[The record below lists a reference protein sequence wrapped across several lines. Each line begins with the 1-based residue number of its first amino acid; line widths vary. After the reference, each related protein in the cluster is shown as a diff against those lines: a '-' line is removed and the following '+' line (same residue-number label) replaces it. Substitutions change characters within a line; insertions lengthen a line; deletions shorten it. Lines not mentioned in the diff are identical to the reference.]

1 MKIKILFS
9 IIAALFLFVGCNKPQ
24 WHATEQDVLV
34 YTQMKSGTTCVWDGG
49 TMLALAHGPGTLT
62 VYSKSG
68 SVVESKSVTADMG
81 IIGESRYSSVEN
93 GYFLGELKKDK
104 PNGFGVFRSE
114 GVFKIGSFKKGKLA
128 EGDENFLMG
137 NVCIGYETETGGV
150 PIYWGQMK
158 KGKPH
163 GFGDEYKDGMLRYHG
178 SWHKGEWSGL
188 GVEYILDS
196 AEYGVYY
203 VYDGAFSHDV
213 QKGEGKLFKYQIQC
227 GNGLDTSVL
236 DSTSI
241 LQKADSPQCD
251 TLQMLL
257 YNGEWKDGMRHGVGV
272 EYNERGIVVYEG
284 SWKKDMYDGKGTL
297 YKEGKCIEGRFDEGR
312 LEKEFKVSVMDQ
324 VKRTTNQL
332 LGKEVFDEQE
342 ASAEESI
349 ATPESSVASSKM
361 EFIKS
366 MMPELEEYAK
376 EKIDKRVDKRFGF
389 WNIVRMATQPVFR
402 KELKRMDKAQKYFC
416 KDLTPNTIE
425 KWINAKVDYYNQ
437 SHEDKLG
444 SVSLEKIGKNQ
455 IVTSEVAKKVFA
467 RENREIGGFLAGILI
482 SLLVVFVLTAI
493 AIVIMFAL
501 EVEEV
506 WIAIIVDVAI
516 AVIAF
521 LVSIGVDIFVNG
533 PICTALENEIK
544 QMVLENYMAY
554 INSQDIIAQ
563 MIGML

>member
-1 MKIKILFS
+1 MRKRLFFTFFT
-9 IIAALFLFVGCNKPQ
+9 AALLFVGCNKPQ
-24 WHATEQDVLV
+24 WHVTEQDVLI

-81 IIGESRYSSVEN
+81 IIGESRYSSVEH
-93 GYFLGELKKDK
+93 GYFLGEMKKDK

-236 DSTSI
+236 DSASI

-257 YNGEWKDGMRHGVGV
+257 YNGEWKDGMRHGVGI

-324 VKRTTNQL
+324 VKRTTNQF

-342 ASAEESI
+342 TSAEESI

-389 WNIVRMATQPVFR
+389 WSILRMSTQPVFR

-437 SHEDKLG
+437 SHEEKLKPVNLDKI
-444 SVSLEKIGKNQ
+444 EKNQ
-455 IVTSEVAKKVFA
+455 IVTIEVAQKVFD
-467 RENREIGGFLAGILI
+467 REFMEIGSGIRDVLIGFLVLQILALI
-482 SLLVVFVLTAI
+482 VCIFAPQVGFIIEGVATIIEFIICIVI
-493 AIVIMFAL
+493 AIVYDSPL
-501 EVEEV
+501 CV
-506 WIAIIVDVAI
+506 
-516 AVIAF
+516 
-521 LVSIGVDIFVNG
+521 G
-533 PICTALENEIK
+533 LENEIK